1 MTSTADLHTRPAA
14 EAIPE
19 LLEVY
24 GGRLYAVARRL
35 SKSDADA
42 QDLVQETFLRA
53 MQKWD
58 QFEGRSDPGT
68 WLHTIL
74 VRLASRGWRDAKR
87 RQGAAPT
94 MPFGDRV
101 LDLPDR
107 GEGPLE
113 SNIRAEASE
122 AVERAIAD
130 LPPEYRLPVV
140 LREIAER
147 SHAEVAEI
155 LGLKEA
161 TVRVRVHRGR
171 LALREKLLEALPTRV
186 APPATASKRLCL
198 DLLAAKQAALD
209 NGTEFVFEGGP
220 LCERCQAVFRD
231 LELTHDAC
239 KEAPA
244 IEALPEPIRARLE
257 ADLRATRG
265 RSNRT

>member
-1 MTSTADLHTRPAA
+1 MVTSAIHERPAA

-19 LLEVY
+19 LLDAY
-24 GGRLYAVARRL
+24 GDRLYAVARRL
-35 SKSDADA
+35 ARTDADA

-53 MQKWD
+53 LQKWD

-74 VRLASRGWRDAKR
+74 VRLASRRWRDDKR
-87 RQGAAPT
+87 RSASAPT
-94 MPFGDRV
+94 MPFGERV
-101 LDLPDR
+101 LDLPATDD
-107 GEGPLE
+107 GPVDQSL
-113 SNIRAEASE
+113 RAEAVG

-130 LPPEYRLPVV
+130 LPPEFRLPLV

-147 SHAEVAEI
+147 PYAEVAEI

-171 LALREKLLEALPTRV
+171 LALRERLLEALPSRQ

-209 NGTEFVFEGGP
+209 NGTEFTFQGGP
-220 LCERCQAVFRD
+220 LCERCKSVFRD

-239 KEAPA
+239 KEAPDA
-244 IEALPEPIRARLE
+244 AALPEPLRERLE
-257 ADLRATRG
+257 ADLRAARG
-265 RSNRT
+265 RSRGR